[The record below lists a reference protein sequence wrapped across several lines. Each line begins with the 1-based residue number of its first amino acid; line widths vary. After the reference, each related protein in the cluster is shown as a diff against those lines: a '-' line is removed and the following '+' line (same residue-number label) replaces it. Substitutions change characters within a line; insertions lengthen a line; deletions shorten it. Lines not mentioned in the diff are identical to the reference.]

1 MTEEQ
6 PKEEKPKTTEERLHE
21 AGVQFISLEDAAW
34 GAVDYAVENP
44 KSVQFVFTT
53 SRMKADYMIQEI
65 EMRIVSKNIP
75 TKYVWKTDRKV
86 ELQNEAKIIF
96 AFTPAHARGWSIDR
110 CVIADFNFDRFFDE
124 VVMTIGPQLK
134 QPPKE
139 SLIIAS

>member
-1 MTEEQ
+1 MTEET
-6 PKEEKPKTTEERLHE
+6 KPAKVETTEEKLHK

-44 KSVQFVFTT
+44 KSVQVIFTT

-75 TKYVWKTDRKV
+75 MKYIWKTDRKA

-96 AFTPAHARGWSIDR
+96 AFVPAHARGWSLDR
-110 CVIADFNFDRFFDE
+110 CIIADFNFDRFFDE

-134 QPPKE
+134 RPANE